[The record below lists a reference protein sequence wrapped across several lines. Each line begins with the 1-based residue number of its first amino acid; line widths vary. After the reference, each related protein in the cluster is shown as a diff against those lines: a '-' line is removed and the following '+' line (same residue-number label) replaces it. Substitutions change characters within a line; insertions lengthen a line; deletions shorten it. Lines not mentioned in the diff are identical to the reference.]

1 MASLCPICA
10 KQVRPRTS
18 NKAFPFCTARCKS
31 VDLGKWLD
39 EAYRIPVEEPVDVEA
54 LASNADGSPRPD

>member
-10 KQVRPRTS
+10 KEARPRTS
-18 NKAFPFCTARCKS
+18 NKAFPFCTVRCKN

-39 EAYRIPVEEPVDVEA
+39 GEYRIPVEEPLDAEA
-54 LASNADGSPRPD
+54 LEGDGSPRPD